1 VAGVAPWS
9 AGNSGKG
16 SGRMSTRSMHGL
28 CGVWIAGWTLV
39 LLVNF
44 SVQAQ
49 NPGPWHGKKCAVV
62 LTYDDALQVHL
73 DNVVPLLD
81 SLGFK
86 ATFYVPVAFP
96 GFRARLAGWS
106 ALAKQGHELGNHTM
120 FHPCDSRPAGREWV
134 APEYDLRTYTVRR
147 MVDEVRMAD
156 LLLQSMDGRSERTF
170 AYTCGD
176 MKAGDSLFVGFIR
189 ELFPGAR
196 GVRWMLQ
203 AKGEVDL
210 YDIGALMVSGESG
223 DDLVRLVRKA
233 IDQEALLV
241 FLFHGVGGEHS
252 INVDLNAHRQLLRFL
267 KGQEGAVWVAP
278 LIEVVRYLRKTRA
291 DPWMPGVPVR

>member
-1 VAGVAPWS
+1 MR
-9 AGNSGKG
+9 NI
-16 SGRMSTRSMHGL
+16 RGL
-28 CGVWIAGWTLV
+28 CGAWVIGWTLV
-39 LLVNF
+39 LLAIV
-44 SVQAQ
+44 SAQAQ

-73 DNVVPLLD
+73 DNVAPLLD

-96 GFRARLAGWS
+96 GFRDRLAGWS
-106 ALAKQGHELGNHTM
+106 ALAMNGHELGNHTM

-134 APEYDLRTYTVRR
+134 APEYDLRTYSVRR
-147 MVDEVRMAD
+147 MIDEVQMAD
-156 LLLQSMDGRSERTF
+156 LLLRSMDGRSERTF

-176 MKAGDSLFVGFIR
+176 MKAGDSSFVGSIR
-189 ELFPGAR
+189 QLFPAAR

-203 AKGEVDL
+203 ARDDVDL

-223 DDLVRLVRKA
+223 EDLIRPVRKA
-233 IDQEALLV
+233 VDREALLV

-267 KGQEGAVWVAP
+267 KEQEGAVWVAP
-278 LIEVVRYLRKTRA
+278 LIDVVGYLRKTRP
-291 DPWMPGVPVR
+291 DPWRPGVPLR